1 MTSGGEESH
10 PGKTKTIPEGWC
22 LFPATPDG
30 KLQFQMESYMAFLRL
45 AFHGDKIFAKTLFS
59 MLKGKF

>member
-22 LFPATPDG
+22 GVSF
-30 KLQFQMESYMAFLRL
+30 LQLQMESYNSMAFLRL
-45 AFHGDKIFAKTLFS
+45 AFHGGKSFAKTLFS
-59 MLKGKF
+59 MLKEKFKF